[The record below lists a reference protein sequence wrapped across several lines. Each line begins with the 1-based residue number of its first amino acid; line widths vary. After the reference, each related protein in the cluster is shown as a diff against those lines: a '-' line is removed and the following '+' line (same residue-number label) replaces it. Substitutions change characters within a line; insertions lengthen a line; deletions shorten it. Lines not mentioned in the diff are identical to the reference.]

1 MSMETIDLLSDIHGN
16 NKSNCLITRTS
27 TEIRGKLQSLD
38 QATPIVKVH
47 LFSKERH

>member
-27 TEIRGKLQSLD
+27 TELGENYNHLTKLL
-38 QATPIVKVH
+38 
-47 LFSKERH
+47 L